1 MGVLLERKTQV
12 IFVTASSVEQNGKAR
27 EVIVESRPQYA
38 VVQLN
43 GSKEKY
49 PIAWEMIYELAK
61 EWHTENLRL
70 EAQAQRQAGRIRPK
84 KNLKWQGLRY
94 SVFGDFFAARFAG
107 FAEEL
112 VAGTT
117 SAALFLAHRA
127 PTILRAWA
135 LRSSGVS
142 FAHRALPPSDWI
154 IFRCSRTVRSF
165 LSFLSIFLYRRLGVS
180 QIYPNRSFNIEE

>member
-12 IFVTASSVEQNGKAR
+12 IFVTASSVEQNGKPR

-61 EWHTENLRL
+61 ERHTENLRL
-70 EAQAQRQAGRIRPK
+70 EADGKRQRGRIRRK
-84 KNLKWQGLRY
+84 RILTWLGLRY
-94 SVFGDFFAARFAG
+94 LFLSDWLVARFEG
-107 FAEEL
+107 FTEEL

-127 PTILRAWA
+127 PTMLRAWA

-142 FAHRALPPSDWI
+142 FAQRALPPSDWI
-154 IFRCSRTVRSF
+154 VFRCSRTVRSF
-165 LSFLSIFLYRRLGVS
+165 LSFLSIFLYRRGSVA
-180 QIYPNRSFNIEE
+180 NIPEITNV

>member
-27 EVIVESRPQYA
+27 EVIVESRPLYA

-49 PIAWEMIYELAK
+49 PVAWEMIYSLQK
-61 EWHTENLRL
+61 SGTQRTSGWRL
-70 EAQAQRQAGRIRPK
+70 HPRANVDGFATRIF
-84 KNLKWQGLRY
+84 GIEGVRY
-94 SVFGDFFAARFAG
+94 LFLGDFFAARFGG
-107 FAEEL
+107 FAEEV

-117 SAALFLAHRA
+117 SPAFFLAQRA

-142 FAHRALPPSDWI
+142 FAQRALPPSDWI
-154 IFRCSRTVRSF
+154 VLRCSQTVK
-165 LSFLSIFLYRRLGVS
+165 IFLKHFHNRRQGMS
-180 QIYPNRSFNIEE
+180 QI

>member
-1 MGVLLERKTQV
+1 MT
-12 IFVTASSVEQNGKAR
+12 
-27 EVIVESRPQYA
+27 
-38 VVQLN
+38 
-43 GSKEKY
+43 
-49 PIAWEMIYELAK
+49 
-61 EWHTENLRL
+61 
-70 EAQAQRQAGRIRPK
+70 
-84 KNLKWQGLRY
+84 GLRY

-142 FAHRALPPSDWI
+142 FAQRALPPSDWI
-154 IFRCSRTVRSF
+154 IFKCSRTVRSF
-165 LSFLSIFLYRRLGVS
+165 LSLSSI
-180 QIYPNRSFNIEE
+180 SFTAGRECRKYTGISFQHREIMARASVEELTTLFSC